1 MGSLTA
7 HKLGELRVEFETR
20 ASSGNP
26 VRSEWHTEDAEDA
39 AVAIRSWEG
48 TWGHRDWDHLSQW

>member
-1 MGSLTA
+1 MDSLTP

-39 AVAIRSWEG
+39 AVAIRSWD
-48 TWGHRDWDHLSQW
+48 RM